1 MKQVINNS
9 NGYVKPFELVAVMG
23 PSGCGKTSL
32 LNIFANRMTSSNGC
46 IQEGS
51 VKANGHKLQ
60 RDNFSK
66 LGAFVE

>member
-46 IQEGS
+46 I
-51 VKANGHKLQ
+51 
-60 RDNFSK
+60 
-66 LGAFVE
+66 